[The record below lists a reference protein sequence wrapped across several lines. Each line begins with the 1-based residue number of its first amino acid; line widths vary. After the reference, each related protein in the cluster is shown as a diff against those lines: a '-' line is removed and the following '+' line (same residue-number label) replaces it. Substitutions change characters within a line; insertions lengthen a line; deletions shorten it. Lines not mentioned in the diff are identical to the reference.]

1 MTEPKV
7 INATDL
13 RNHMRDIIEQAK
25 FKGRHYIVQT
35 HGKPMIAIIGYE
47 EYRELT
53 QHEGTPMLNALESSL
68 LGKQLDAH
76 VTLPATHQ
84 LPAVEK

>member
-35 HGKPMIAIIGYE
+35 HGKPMVAIMGYE
-47 EYRELT
+47 EYARLVEEGYWGS
-53 QHEGTPMLNALESSL
+53 QIRSHEVGIS
-68 LGKQLDAH
+68 D
-76 VTLPATHQ
+76 
-84 LPAVEK
+84 